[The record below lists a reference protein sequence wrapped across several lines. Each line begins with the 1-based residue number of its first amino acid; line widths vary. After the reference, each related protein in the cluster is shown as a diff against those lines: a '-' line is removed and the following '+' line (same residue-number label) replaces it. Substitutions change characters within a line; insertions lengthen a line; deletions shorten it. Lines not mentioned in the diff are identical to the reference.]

1 MANTF
6 PWLRSSTSRAD
17 VPPDQPGSQHDSTPL
32 WVPAIGVGIAVLA
45 ILVVMNPPLLLRAN
59 TPTGGD
65 MGAHS
70 AVPAYLRD
78 MLLPEGR
85 ILGWSNDWFA
95 GFPFLYFY
103 FPLPA
108 LATVLLDLLL
118 PYGVAFK
125 LVTILGLLALP
136 PATYFLVRTMGFS
149 RMTSTVAGA
158 AGGAFVF
165 MESFSIYG
173 GNIPSTLAG
182 EYSFSWS
189 FAFTLIYI
197 ALLIQAVRDGRRRI
211 ALAGFVLGLTA
222 LTHLITTLAAIIAS
236 LTIMRWKGG
245 LKKVTSSW
253 AIGFGVAAFWAIPLL
268 TRIAFSSDMAWVPLT
283 GWKNVLPE
291 ELWMLLIPAV
301 LGLVIAARRSSKST
315 PLIALTVLPVVY
327 YWLIQAIPDWLPAR
341 FHQIQGKLWNGR
353 FLPFFY
359 FGVWVFA
366 GIALGVALKWLSR
379 HLPRHMGVVW
389 VRGLVAVGA
398 IVPFF
403 VSDKVTLG
411 ASSGWVVIGIGA
423 CAIAATF
430 ALPKQVAAGTVLPVG
445 GAFVVIAA
453 ALAGMSFIPGWV
465 QWNYTGYEGKTDA
478 PEYFALMDTLDQ
490 LPPGRVQWEYNKDQN
505 KYGTPMALM
514 LIPYWTEERDP
525 TMEGLFF
532 ESSLTTSFHFLNQAE
547 MSYEPSSPI
556 PGLRYHRFDFERG
569 LKHLALYD
577 IRYYVTYT
585 DEAKQKAMDRPE
597 LRHIADSGPFSIFEL
612 PTSSLVDVATYVPSV
627 YDGSDFTRA
636 TLDWYDNI
644 DELDRWLV
652 ADGPGDWPRV
662 GGDLILPAIPE
673 PETGVVSDVQ
683 LTNDRISFHTTAVGV
698 PHMIKVSYFPDWRA
712 NGAEGPYRAAPS
724 TMVVIPTQQNVV
736 LQFHAS
742 PAEKAANV
750 VTIVTLLLLLGIGL
764 YVRLRVNR

>member
-6 PWLRSSTSRAD
+6 PWLRSSTSREN
-17 VPPDQPGSQHDSTPL
+17 VPPEESHRHDSTPL
-32 WVPAIGVGIAVLA
+32 WVAATGVGIAVVA
-45 ILVVMNPPLLLRAN
+45 ILVVMNPPLLLKAN

-65 MGAHS
+65 MGAHA

-125 LVTILGLLALP
+125 LTTILGLLALP
-136 PATYFLVRTMGFS
+136 PATYLLVRTMGFS
-149 RMTSTVAGA
+149 RLTSTIAGA

-189 FAFTLIYI
+189 FALVVLYLAF
-197 ALLIQAVRDGRRRI
+197 LIQAIRDDRPRV

-222 LTHLITTLAAIIAS
+222 LTHLITTLAAILAS
-236 LTIMRWKGG
+236 LTVMRWRGG
-245 LKKVTSSW
+245 AKKVAASW
-253 AIGFGVAAFWAIPLL
+253 AIGFGVAAFWAVPLL
-268 TRIAFSSDMAWVPLT
+268 TRITFSSDMAWVPLS

-291 ELWMLLIPAV
+291 EIWMLLLPAGF
-301 LGLVIAARRSSKST
+301 GLVMAARRSSKST
-315 PLIALTVLPVVY
+315 PLIFLTTLPVVY
-327 YWLIQAIPDWLPAR
+327 YWLIQAIPDWLPER

-366 GIALGVALKWLSR
+366 GIALGVALKWLVR
-379 HLPRHMGVVW
+379 YLPRNMSAVW
-389 VRGLVAVGA
+389 IRGLVVVGT
-398 IVPFF
+398 ILPFF
-403 VSDKVTLG
+403 VSDNVTLG
-411 ASSGWVVIGIGA
+411 ATSGWVTIGIGA
-423 CAIAATF
+423 SALAATL
-430 ALPKQVAAGTVLPVG
+430 ALPKQVATGTAVPVT
-445 GAFVVIAA
+445 GAFVIVAA
-453 ALAGMSFIPGWV
+453 ALSGMSFIPGWV
-465 QWNYTGYEGKTDA
+465 QWNYTGYEGKADST
-478 PEYFALMDTLDQ
+478 EYFALMAALDE

-547 MSYEPSSPI
+547 MSYAPSSPI
-556 PGLRYHRFDFERG
+556 PGLRYHKFDFERG

-585 DEAKQKAMDRPE
+585 DEAKQEALDTPE
-597 LRHIADSGPFSIFEL
+597 LRLVTESPPFAIFEL
-612 PTSSLVDVATYVPSV
+612 PESSLVDVATYVPSV
-627 YDGSDFTRA
+627 YDGSDFTQA

-644 DELDRWLV
+644 DQLDRWIV
-652 ADGPGDWPRV
+652 ADGPTDWPRV
-662 GGDLILPAIPE
+662 GDDLTMTAIPE
-673 PETGVVSDVQ
+673 SETGVVSDIK
-683 LTNDRISFHTTAVGV
+683 LTNDEISFHTTAVGA
-698 PHMIKVSYFPDWRA
+698 PHMIKVSYFPDWHA
-712 NGAEGPYRAAPS
+712 TGAEGPYRAAPS
-724 TMVVIPTQQNVV
+724 TMVVVPTQEDVV

-742 PAEKAANV
+742 LVEKAANV
-750 VTIVTLLLLLGIGL
+750 ITILTLVLLVGFGV
-764 YVRLRVNR
+764 YGRLKATR